1 MNEVEISSDT
11 PIRDV
16 PIDTSKACWKIRYEL
31 KKCMYESDCIKVDKR
46 PVRECFQ
53 DPAANVPD
61 LCRQLQYTYFEC
73 RRSILDMR
81 TRFRGRKGDIG

>member
-1 MNEVEISSDT
+1 MEQAEIGADV

-16 PIDTSKACWKIRYEL
+16 HVDSTKACWKIRYEL

-46 PVRECFQ
+46 SVRECFE
-53 DPAANVPD
+53 DAAANVPYR
-61 LCRQLQYTYFEC
+61 CRQLQYTYFEC